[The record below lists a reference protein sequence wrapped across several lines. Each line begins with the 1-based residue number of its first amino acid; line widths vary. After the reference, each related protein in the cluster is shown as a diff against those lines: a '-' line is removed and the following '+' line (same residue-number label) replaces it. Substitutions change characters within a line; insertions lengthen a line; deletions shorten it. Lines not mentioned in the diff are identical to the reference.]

1 MSSTESSDLQ
11 AIFQFV
17 KDAEGKFDQDLCD
30 VKESSLGGVGV
41 FAKKDIPAGTTLLQL
56 HKNSI
61 FSASNSSIANLL
73 NDEQIDGIL
82 ALNIAFIYET
92 TVFKDK
98 SAWYPYL
105 KSIKIEDSQDNGKLK
120 LPPAYWNETDRDLLR
135 GTTLDTLFDALTP
148 QEEVERGFEIA
159 IDLAEKWN
167 EEFGLDIPKG
177 YLDITDIEDSEAIK
191 SRFHKFV
198 AVAYAISARVFE
210 IDAFHESALV
220 PVADL
225 FNHHVVQP
233 DLKFISLFD
242 VCDLCGEPGM
252 CKHML
257 AEEIEEAKEIEKQEK
272 ENKISKKK
280 QDKPTAQ
287 TLDNALLEKLET
299 DLQKEI
305 QEQIDEKEEE
315 LKKDKELDPD
325 ECIDMTTVRDVKA
338 GDEIFNSYGELS
350 NVFLLTRYG
359 FTIPRNPY
367 DVVHFG
373 SRLLE
378 LVRNDEELKNRALW
392 WSETGYDKYISWFK
406 EQFPEDHGHVHG
418 ESCDHDHDDEDDHD
432 HEEHDEEDEHEDEED
447 MEVEDEEEEE
457 GEEDEDMEEPEE
469 EKEEDKPWL
478 SELEIDYEGE
488 PNPAL
493 LAACNLFAM
502 EPEHFTEFSKEIEE
516 DDTKM
521 ERLLALDND
530 GTNSFLEKIILESQT
545 RLQET
550 LNANTSDEINDE
562 QKQCAKDLV
571 NAELEILKKALLP
584 LQK

>member
-1 MSSTESSDLQ
+1 MSSTANSDLQ

-17 KDAEGKFDQDLCD
+17 KDAEGKFDHDLCD

-41 FAKKDIPAGTTLLQL
+41 FAKRDIPAGTTLLQL

-92 TVFKDK
+92 TVFKEK
-98 SAWYPYL
+98 SHWYPYL
-105 KSIKIEDSQDNGKLK
+105 KSIRIEDPQDNGKLK
-120 LPPAYWNETDRDLLR
+120 LPPAYWNETDKGLLR

-167 EEFGLDIPKG
+167 EEFGLEIPKG

-257 AEEIEEAKEIEKQEK
+257 AEEIEEVKEVEKQEN

-280 QDKPTAQ
+280 QNKSVVQ
-287 TLDNALLEKLET
+287 TLDKAVLEKLEA

-315 LKKDKELDPD
+315 LSKGKELDPD

-373 SRLLE
+373 SKLLE
-378 LVRNDEELKNRALW
+378 LARNNEDIKNRAVW
-392 WSETGYDKYISWFK
+392 WSETGYDKYINWFK
-406 EQFPEDHGHVHG
+406 EQFPEEHEHVHSD
-418 ESCDHDHDDEDDHD
+418 SCDHDHDDEDDH
-432 HEEHDEEDEHEDEED
+432 EHENNDS
-447 MEVEDEEEEE
+447 DEEENMNDQQD
-457 GEEDEDMEEPEE
+457 EDEDMEESEE

-478 SELEIDYEGE
+478 SELEIDYQGE
-488 PNPAL
+488 PNPSL
-493 LAACNLFAM
+493 LAACNLFSM
-502 EPEHFTEFSKEIEE
+502 EPEEFTNFSKEAE
-516 DDTKM
+516 DDHGNM
-521 ERLLALDND
+521 ERLLALDN
-530 GTNSFLEKIILESQT
+530 GATNSFIEKIIIESQN
-545 RLQET
+545 RLQDT
-550 LNANTSDEINDE
+550 LNTNASDEINDE
-562 QKQCAKDLV
+562 QKACTKDLV
-571 NAELEILKKALLP
+571 NAELEILRKALLS